1 MKYVMFVLFF
11 VLFIGP
17 TNAQEVLRNQDV
29 NLEWIDDYYAG
40 DTILRLRMQQFYKEL
55 ENTSTAFDT
64 ELLFYELRDL
74 SEALTYGIQLDET
87 DDYESFENEMHEA
100 IKIMSS
106 FDLPGFVFSCAAEC
120 TMFYVSPNFQPLIDA
135 ALKTQDPQD
144 DIALKI
150 ITDTWGVVENESPSF
165 QTVECC
171 ACPGSNNLG
180 NGEQHALVT
189 RINDFIDNYNLF
201 ADELESIKA
210 TIKNYIINNDG
221 FTMDEASVLQEFD
234 LIQNELNFNDEEL
247 SMLKEK
253 DLFKKIGLNYTIQK
267 NQFYVKGTPVSPGCI
282 AQLKTELNGD
292 NSQAVIYLDRT
303 SLRGCL
309 NANITFPGGHEQ
321 DISYSINASLGNDMF
336 KITVNEAVDGSLGGY
351 SDKIVVQFV
360 NRIYLLKDGSE
371 IVVLSLS
378 KVGDW

>member
-221 FTMDEASVLQEFD
+221 FTM
-234 LIQNELNFNDEEL
+234 
-247 SMLKEK
+247 
-253 DLFKKIGLNYTIQK
+253 
-267 NQFYVKGTPVSPGCI
+267 
-282 AQLKTELNGD
+282 
-292 NSQAVIYLDRT
+292 
-303 SLRGCL
+303 
-309 NANITFPGGHEQ
+309 
-321 DISYSINASLGNDMF
+321 
-336 KITVNEAVDGSLGGY
+336 
-351 SDKIVVQFV
+351 
-360 NRIYLLKDGSE
+360 
-371 IVVLSLS
+371 
-378 KVGDW
+378 

>member
-1 MKYVMFVLFF
+1 
-11 VLFIGP
+11 
-17 TNAQEVLRNQDV
+17 
-29 NLEWIDDYYAG
+29 
-40 DTILRLRMQQFYKEL
+40 
-55 ENTSTAFDT
+55 
-64 ELLFYELRDL
+64 
-74 SEALTYGIQLDET
+74 
-87 DDYESFENEMHEA
+87 
-100 IKIMSS
+100 
-106 FDLPGFVFSCAAEC
+106 
-120 TMFYVSPNFQPLIDA
+120 
-135 ALKTQDPQD
+135 
-144 DIALKI
+144 
-150 ITDTWGVVENESPSF
+150 
-165 QTVECC
+165 
-171 ACPGSNNLG
+171 
-180 NGEQHALVT
+180 
-189 RINDFIDNYNLF
+189 
-201 ADELESIKA
+201 
-210 TIKNYIINNDG
+210 NDG